1 VVARHIR
8 AYDPKP
14 GAFTTRLG
22 EELKLFG
29 ATATEE
35 AGDEGGARPG
45 QVLEVDATGMLV
57 ACGDGAVRV
66 IQVQAPGK
74 KRIGAVE
81 FARGRGISVGDVLG
95 AP

>member
-1 VVARHIR
+1 
-8 AYDPKP
+8 
-14 GAFTTRLG
+14 
-22 EELKLFG
+22 
-29 ATATEE
+29 
-35 AGDEGGARPG
+35 
-45 QVLEVDATGMLV
+45 VLEVDATGMLV